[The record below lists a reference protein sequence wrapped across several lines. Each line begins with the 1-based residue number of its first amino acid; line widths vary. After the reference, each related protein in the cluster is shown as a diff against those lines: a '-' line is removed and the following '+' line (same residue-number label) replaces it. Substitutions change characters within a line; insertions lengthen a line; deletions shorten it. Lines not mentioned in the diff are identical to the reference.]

1 MQRIFKY
8 GNIHNTNLTPDT
20 EMNILIYGTLF
31 YVTTYRTYELLNM
44 VRLCPPCIT
53 GSGWVLM
60 KQWV

>member
-53 GSGWVLM
+53 GSG
-60 KQWV
+60 